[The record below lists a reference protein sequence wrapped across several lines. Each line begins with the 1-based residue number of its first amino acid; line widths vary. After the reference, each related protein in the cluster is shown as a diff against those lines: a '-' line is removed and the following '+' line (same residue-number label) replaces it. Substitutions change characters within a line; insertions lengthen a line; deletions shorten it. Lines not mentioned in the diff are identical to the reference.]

1 MDFQSGFCW
10 FVLWFVFCFVVCT
23 CLYYLHLF
31 TSSSAISRRQ
41 GVQDELLGE
50 GGLNAVGTGYNW
62 AAFFFFEMMDFV

>member
-10 FVLWFVFCFVVCT
+10 SVLWFAHVCT
-23 CLYYLHLF
+23 IYIYLLDF

-62 AAFFFFEMMDFV
+62 AAFFFEMMDFV

>member
-1 MDFQSGFCW
+1 M
-10 FVLWFVFCFVVCT
+10 FVLFT
-23 CLYYLHLF
+23 LLDF

-62 AAFFFFEMMDFV
+62 AAFFLEMMDFV